1 MRLHIQPTATQRLSA
16 QDLCRLVLA
25 TLEDMKAE
33 EIVTIDLAGK
43 TEIAD
48 YMVIASGTSGRQ
60 LAAIAERLAERLKAQ
75 ALGPVPMEGLEA
87 GEWIVLDLI
96 DVIVHLFRPEI
107 RTHYNLEKMWSAVL
121 PRGREEA
128 FYGVAGE
135 ARS

>member
-1 MRLHIQPTATQRLSA
+1 MRLHIQPSATQRLSA

-60 LAAIAERLAERLKAQ
+60 LVAIAERMAERLKAQ

-87 GEWIVLDLI
+87 G
-96 DVIVHLFRPEI
+96 
-107 RTHYNLEKMWSAVL
+107 
-121 PRGREEA
+121 
-128 FYGVAGE
+128 
-135 ARS
+135 